1 MSDEFTYYNSQ
12 TEQKTEFIFSNV
24 QQNYI
29 PDSNNSNYPNGQ
41 ITWDL
46 ASLSNSGK
54 YIDFQNS
61 YVTIPLVMN
70 LNITGTTAE
79 DKENVFAASL
89 KNGYH
94 QLINSMSV
102 EIANCQVVNLTNMSN
117 LDIHYKLLTTSSI
130 EDQNN
135 FLPSINFAKDTA
147 ESVYYSDISNA
158 NGLGECNNIIKQ
170 SVFTAAS
177 GWGTTGWNSNKG
189 RLDRQLNTSFDPING
204 ANGSAN
210 NALVSEAGLK
220 SVAKN
225 YATTNAG
232 ATDVTHYILATI
244 PLKIIHDLFKKLPL
258 CKGMYMRLVMNLNTQ
273 CSCAATI
280 TESKFITYSTTSL
293 NGVFSCMLSP
303 IGVDSGFDNKSA
315 TKAVLSLGIGSSF
328 GTTTSFKHPAM
339 TSCRFYARVCEMT
352 PQAEELYLSA
362 VPTKTILCNDILSFS
377 SFNNAANST
386 VSYILINGISHPRYL
401 LIGT

>member
-1 MSDEFTYYNSQ
+1 MSDEFSYYNSQ

-29 PDSNNSNYPNGQ
+29 PDSNNGNYPNGQ

-70 LNITGTTAE
+70 LNLTGASAE

-147 ESVYYSDISNA
+147 ESVFYADISNA
-158 NGLGECNNIIKQ
+158 NGLGKCNNIIKQ
-170 SVFTAAS
+170 SVFTAAY

-189 RLDRQLNTSFDPING
+189 RLERQLNTSFDPING

-273 CSCAATI
+273 CSCTATI
-280 TESKFITYSTTSL
+280 TDSKFITYSTTSL
-293 NGVFSCMLSP
+293 NGVFPFGLSA
-303 IGVDSGFDNKSA
+303 IGADTGFDNESA
-315 TKAVLSLGIGSSF
+315 TKAVLSLGNYESII
-328 GTTTSFKHPAM
+328 
-339 TSCRFYARVCEMT
+339 YAFR
-352 PQAEELYLSA
+352 A
-362 VPTKTILCNDILSFS
+362 
-377 SFNNAANST
+377 
-386 VSYILINGISHPRYL
+386 
-401 LIGT
+401 